1 MSLTVSAGSQ
11 GSFEIVPEG
20 TYIGRCFKIIDLG
33 TQTSEWQGEKKQQKK
48 VLVCWE
54 LLDDEV
60 RMDDGRPFSVAKKYT
75 ASLHE
80 KAQLRKDLE
89 AWRGKKFTDEELE
102 GFDLKNVM
110 GVYCMIQVVHST
122 DGQYANIN
130 AIMST
135 KEKPV
140 AVNPNVYFDVSEPDM
155 EVFDSLSDRLKE
167 QITVAPE
174 WRVSQLDENTDTV
187 AEVEDKSPIE
197 LDEMPDG
204 FLK

>member
-11 GSFEIVPEG
+11 GQFELVPEG

-33 TQTSEWQGEKKQQKK
+33 TQTTEWQGEKKQQRK
-48 VLVCWE
+48 VLICWE
-54 LLDDEV
+54 LLDDTVKME
-60 RMDDGRPFSVAKKYT
+60 DGRPFAATKKYT

-89 AWRGKKFTDEELE
+89 AWRGKKFTEDELE

-110 GVYCMIQVVHST
+110 GAYCMIQIVHST
-122 DGQYANIN
+122 DGNYANVN

-135 KEKPV
+135 KEKPE
-140 AVNPNVYFDVSEPDM
+140 AVNPNMFFDISEPDM
-155 EVFDSLSDRLKE
+155 EVFNSLSDRLKE
-167 QITVAPE
+167 QIESAPE
-174 WRVSQLDENTDTV
+174 WNAKDTV
-187 AEVEDKSPIE
+187 AEVGDEPVN
-197 LDEMPDG
+197 LDDVPAD